1 MNPAIPPLIFEP
13 TLAPNPFGE
22 GSPEL
27 CWELPGRAFTL
38 SLRLNQFGW
47 AGALRAPGVDPIA
60 HQGDSLAE
68 IAQLFREEDLAGG
81 IGEELAARWILAY
94 ESA

>member
-1 MNPAIPPLIFEP
+1 MTAAIPSLIFEP

-27 CWELPGRAFTL
+27 CWELPGREFTL

-47 AGALRAPGVDPIA
+47 AGSLRGEGSIAAA

-68 IAQLFREEDLAGG
+68 IAALFRSEELGAK
-81 IGEELAARWILAY
+81 INKALAARWILAY

>member
-1 MNPAIPPLIFEP
+1 MSADVQPLIFEP

-27 CWELPGRAFTL
+27 CWELPGRDFTL

-47 AGALRAPGVDPIA
+47 AGALRAPGFDPVA
-60 HQGDSLAE
+60 HQGDTLAE
-68 IAQLFREEDLAGG
+68 IAELFRLEEFGESVSLA
-81 IGEELAARWILAY
+81 LAARWILAY